1 MAAKKQTAP
10 VLGNRQA
17 AYSARNRAK
26 LIKNAQE
33 ILAEVGPSATIEQI
47 AAHAEVSPT
56 TIYKYFQNKDELFL
70 LAFADLWQDFL
81 RYSAENSSPGDPIEQ
96 VLDIGR
102 RLFRAK
108 LTHPLFAKALHHS
121 LSESS
126 HFIIDAD
133 QGEGKDV
140 FRRVASTG
148 AIKGEDFEARWV
160 LWTNIFSG
168 VMSAVHV
175 KDELTP
181 EEADIAFGIG
191 LSVWGVSEA
200 KAKKIISRKLE
211 FTPSTGK

>member
-81 RYSAENSSPGDPIEQ
+81 RYSAENSSPGDPIER

-133 QGEGKDV
+133 QGEAKDV

-181 EEADIAFGIG
+181 EEADIA
-191 LSVWGVSEA
+191 
-200 KAKKIISRKLE
+200 
-211 FTPSTGK
+211 